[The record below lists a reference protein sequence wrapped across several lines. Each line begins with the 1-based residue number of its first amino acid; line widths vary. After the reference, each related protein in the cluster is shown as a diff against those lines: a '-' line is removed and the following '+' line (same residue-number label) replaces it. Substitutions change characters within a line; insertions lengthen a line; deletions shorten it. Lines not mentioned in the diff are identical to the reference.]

1 MHQPPDE
8 TVPPE
13 DHPPD
18 EASGQGAFTVQE
30 PPQAADGT
38 RPLKPPQPRSKA
50 EGKPPVQTDR
60 SLPATV
66 LRQAPETPLKPTW
79 EPIEET
85 GRVRLLPQ
93 VPDPPPWRLILQMV
107 GAASSL
113 IGLDVR
119 RPLVIGR
126 ADPSGEQQPDLD
138 LSPYH
143 AADEGVSRRHALLIP
158 DHDHLYLA
166 DMESTNGTWING
178 IYLQPGRRYPLAPG
192 DQIEFGL
199 LRLIVRS
206 VARLKRSS
214 LG

>member
-1 MHQPPDE
+1 MHQPPDQ
-8 TVPPE
+8 TVPP
-13 DHPPD
+13 D
-18 EASGQGAFTVQE
+18 ETTEQGAPTVGEQPQE
-30 PPQAADGT
+30 ADGT
-38 RPLKPPQPRSKA
+38 RPLKLMQPRSGA
-50 EGKPPVQTDR
+50 EGKPPMQAGYPP
-60 SLPATV
+60 PATV
-66 LRQAPETPLKPTW
+66 LRQASAAPAEPTW
-79 EPIEET
+79 EPTDET

-107 GAASSL
+107 GATPSL

-138 LSPYH
+138 LSLYR
-143 AADEGVSRRHALLIP
+143 AADEGVSRRHAMLIP

-178 IYLQPGRRYPLAPG
+178 IYLEPGRRYPLAPG

-199 LRLIVRS
+199 LRLMVRS
-206 VARLKRSS
+206 VARLRRSP